1 MLPKFILV
9 LAVMLLVGCSGDQDR
24 EVGQAGQVGP
34 IGHQLLFFLDPGGRP
49 CQMQDQ
55 ILQNL
60 AGDLKNR
67 VDLRYVQTTVAEDRR
82 VFYKYGIRALPT
94 LVLADAS
101 GSEIGRLPPGV
112 KGAED
117 IRALISTIPGS

>member
-1 MLPKFILV
+1 MLHKFILV

-24 EVGQAGQVGP
+24 ETGQAGQVGST
-34 IGHQLLFFLDPGGRP
+34 GHQLIFFLDPGGRP

-55 ILQNL
+55 ILQDL

-67 VDLRYVQTTVAEDRR
+67 VALRYVQTTVAEDRR

-117 IRALISTIPGS
+117 IRALINAIPGS